1 MKHKIIGIR
10 SAQGTSK
17 KSNKPFDCYILHC
30 VLDNSNEVDAGSAA
44 VQVFLDKSILKDD
57 VRSLGSYHQLVGLDI
72 DIDRNSMGFVVQA
85 KVIY

>member
-17 KSNKPFDCYILHC
+17 KTNKPFDSYILHC
-30 VLDNSNEVDAGSAA
+30 VVENSSEVDAGSAA
-44 VQVFLDKSILKDD
+44 VQVFLDKSLLKDE
-57 VRSLGSYHQLVGLDI
+57 VRSLGSYQQLVGLDI
-72 DIDRNSMGFVVQA
+72 DIDRNAMGFVVEA